1 MKKHISLIFI
11 IFLTSIKPTFSA
23 ELKFSMICPYD
34 GPWSSDLI
42 IDTTTNKITKFSSY
56 SLVKLGIGQW
66 KIDPE
71 QTMIEKKF
79 ISIIGIHSMYN
90 EYFYAWYDFENLLWL
105 SSNQDGSQ
113 TEKYDCEKKLQ
124 L

>member
-42 IDTTTNKITKFSSY
+42 IDTTTNKITKFFSY

-71 QTMIEKKF
+71 RTMIEKNY
-79 ISIIGIHSMYN
+79 ISIIGIKSWAN
-90 EYFYAWYDFENLLWL
+90 EYFYAEYDFENLMMMII
-105 SSNQDGSQ
+105 SPDGQSG
-113 TEKYDCEKKLQ
+113 EAHDCEKKLQ